1 MAYQPK
7 SYRKFLAG
15 SVSAALVA
23 TAVGPVVASAASF
36 SDVNPNDSHAANI
49 EKLVEKGYI
58 KGYEDGT
65 FKPYNNVTRGQVAKI
80 FARIL
85 KDNGFQVPA
94 DKKAFDDVPVDAKDQ
109 ELVEAAAIVKAA
121 GVMTGNEGKLNPNQT
136 MTRQQMAKVL
146 VEAFDL
152 TKPADFTSKITDLD
166 KADEW
171 ARDYIKTLEANGVTV
186 VTEYNPKG
194 TVTRAAFASF
204 VVRALEASS
213 QTTAQDIQGV
223 QYVDQNTLEV
233 TFNGELKDVKKEDFA
248 IEGVEIDSVSIKA
261 AAAEEAKTTVVVIK
275 TKTPL
280 EEGKSYTISYK
291 GQTTDKTKVDV
302 PVVTPKVES
311 VSAINLKTVK
321 VTFNKAL
328 NPDAL
333 GTIQIKD
340 ANNNTVTLDSTQG
353 TKLSADGKV
362 LSITASGLFTQGA
375 EYSLKIEGAKTVDGK
390 EVTAYDGK
398 FTALDTTVPVV
409 ESATIT
415 SPKTIEIAFSEPVT
429 SSLFTSGIDAF
440 AGVLT
445 NLVQIDGVNA
455 YVDDIS
461 FDYATNKMQLKLNT
475 ALTAGEH
482 TIKVMGF
489 KDHAGF
495 PVEAKEFKSSL
506 AADTAAP
513 TVTSVQ
519 VLQYNKVR
527 VTFDEV
533 VSTPVAANFTI
544 SVGGTNYTVTQVD
557 AVAGDQKSYDL
568 TVSPD
573 LGLGAVVDA
582 TLKYKNIKDF
592 YNNEV
597 TTEKTFSF
605 KASDET
611 TAPTVVSHTLNSDNT
626 VELTFSEDVE
636 GLQAADFELLD
647 KDNKVVTGGVTNVQA
662 KTINNVVSKKVYTVT
677 LASSVNAGSNYTL
690 KLKKDSVNDFSIR
703 KNTNAEQTFA
713 LSTKDLVKPNV
724 SAVLQTLENANTTVN
739 TDTDALDT
747 KLVIYF
753 DEAMDKT
760 TLENKANYLI
770 NNAPIG
776 SNVTVTPAQDGKSV
790 TLVINRTAPET
801 QQNFTA
807 GGNATIKVLNLKD
820 VAGNLVD
827 DFNVDLTVNNYSSTA
842 NIISDVQLVAKNQ
855 IKIVPNEG
863 HVISAV
869 DLNDIQVVDNDSQT
883 VYAQATR
890 VVSYNSTDGSVT
902 VELSRN
908 LGSDVSA
915 ATAIGTDIAVGDS
928 LRVKF
933 TGDAVTNAQGQ
944 TQALTADNGTAF
956 YDATITDKVKPS
968 LVVTD
973 TDNDGL
979 IDVNDTNNTITL
991 TFDENVY
998 ASTAELEAALVIKDK
1013 DGKRLGTSAYDVTV
1027 DTDTNAPHSK
1037 TVVITLLPGATEY
1050 VGNYTITLSDNV
1062 SLKDIAGNLAND
1074 IATVTTE
1081 SLTVES
1087 QASADAAA
1095 VAAAKAAL
1103 AIGYATG
1110 DSANSVTQNL
1120 TLPTTSNGATI
1131 TWASDNPSV
1140 VATNGTVTRPAS
1152 GQPNATVTLTATIT
1166 KGAATDTKTFTV
1178 TVKAQ

>member
-1 MAYQPK
+1 M
-7 SYRKFLAG
+7 
-15 SVSAALVA
+15 
-23 TAVGPVVASAASF
+23 
-36 SDVNPNDSHAANI
+36 
-49 EKLVEKGYI
+49 
-58 KGYEDGT
+58 
-65 FKPYNNVTRGQVAKI
+65 
-80 FARIL
+80 
-85 KDNGFQVPA
+85 
-94 DKKAFDDVPVDAKDQ
+94 
-109 ELVEAAAIVKAA
+109 
-121 GVMTGNEGKLNPNQT
+121 
-136 MTRQQMAKVL
+136 
-146 VEAFDL
+146 
-152 TKPADFTSKITDLD
+152 
-166 KADEW
+166 
-171 ARDYIKTLEANGVTV
+171 
-186 VTEYNPKG
+186 
-194 TVTRAAFASF
+194 
-204 VVRALEASS
+204 
-213 QTTAQDIQGV
+213 
-223 QYVDQNTLEV
+223 
-233 TFNGELKDVKKEDFA
+233 
-248 IEGVEIDSVSIKA
+248 
-261 AAAEEAKTTVVVIK
+261 
-275 TKTPL
+275 
-280 EEGKSYTISYK
+280 
-291 GQTTDKTKVDV
+291 
-302 PVVTPKVES
+302 
-311 VSAINLKTVK
+311 
-321 VTFNKAL
+321 
-328 NPDAL
+328 
-333 GTIQIKD
+333 
-340 ANNNTVTLDSTQG
+340 
-353 TKLSADGKV
+353 
-362 LSITASGLFTQGA
+362 LSITASVLFTQGA

-489 KDHAGF
+489 KDYAGF

-855 IKIVPNEG
+855 IKIVPNAG

-869 DLNDIQVVDNDSQT
+869 NLNNIQVIDSNSQT

-908 LGSDVSA
+908 LGSDTSA
-915 ATAIGTDIAVGDS
+915 ATAIGTDIVAGDA

-944 TQALTADNGTAF
+944 TQTLNADSNTAF

-968 LVVTD
+968 LVVAD
-973 TDNDGL
+973 ADSDGL
-979 IDVNDTNNTITL
+979 VDVNDTNNTITL

-998 ASTAELEAALVIKDK
+998 ATPAELEAALVIKDK
-1013 DGKRLGTSAYDVTV
+1013 DGKRLGTSAYNVTV
-1027 DTDTNAPHSK
+1027 DPDAADAPTGTANAK
-1037 TVVITLLPGATEY
+1037 TVVIQLLPGTTDY
-1050 VGNYTITLSDNV
+1050 VGSYTITLPDNV
-1062 SLKDIAGNLAND
+1062 SLKDTAGNLAND

-1081 SLTVES
+1081 NLTVES
-1087 QASADAAA
+1087 QASVDAAD
-1095 VAAAKAAL
+1095 VAAAKSALTLSLADATAATTTIAL
-1103 AIGYATG
+1103 PATG
-1110 DSANSVTQNL
+1110 ANDT
-1120 TLPTTSNGATI
+1120 TI
-1131 TWASDNPSV
+1131 TWVKSGSAVAGADGAVSTSV
-1140 VATNGTVTRPAS
+1140 TTAARPAS
-1152 GQPNATVTLTATIT
+1152 GSITATLTATIT
-1166 KGAATDTKTFTV
+1166 KGGATDTKVFTV
-1178 TVKAQ
+1178 TVPATGNITIN